1 MNQKLLGILLSALVS
16 TSLPALAEQFA
27 VGDSVIVLP
36 GWGNYSGVVTQL
48 GGPSGMVRV
57 RLSTSP
63 PDSPGSWYNPNN
75 MKHGGGGGA
84 GGNAGGGGGGGGG
97 GVPGGG
103 GTPGGGGI
111 PGGGGGGGQFHVGDN
126 VIVLGTYQGTVTE
139 VGGPSG
145 QVRVQ
150 LNTSPAGSPGA
161 WFNPANMKLGG
172 GGSHGGVGAG
182 NNGAGGGGGGGGAG
196 GGGGGAGGGGGGQA
210 PANPGQNGFR
220 DAFVVPKGS
229 PPNEDTFK
237 KIIMSNQV
245 PQGSSTVYV
254 DFPVFQNEGHG
265 IFNNADAGNLQQHTA
280 HVGGPEQN
288 YDGYKYH
295 VKFVKRE
302 RFDSPNS
309 PDEVTTFE
317 GDYVFFKDKNGE
329 WFGKSDNMQM
339 IGHVEHQN
347 KQ

>member
-1 MNQKLLGILLSALVS
+1 MNGIKVILMTAMLASTTIPAFAGQFNVGDNVILL
-16 TSLPALAEQFA
+16 
-27 VGDSVIVLP
+27 P
-36 GWGNYSGVVTQL
+36 GFGNYPGTVTEL
-48 GGPSGMVRV
+48 GGPSGMIRV

-63 PDSPGSWYNPNN
+63 PGSPGTWVNPNN
-75 MKHGGGGGA
+75 LKPGGGGA
-84 GGNAGGGGGGGGG
+84 GGNPAPAGGGGGGGN
-97 GVPGGG
+97 V
-103 GTPGGGGI
+103 
-111 PGGGGGGGQFHVGDN
+111 GGGGGGGAGNVGGGAGGAGGGGPFKIGDN
-126 VIVLGTYQGTVTE
+126 VILLGQYQGTVT
-139 VGGPSG
+139 GLNGPSG
-145 QVRVQ
+145 TVRVQ
-150 LNTSPAGSPGA
+150 LNTSPANSEGS
-161 WFNPANMKLGG
+161 WFNPNNLKLGG

-182 NNGAGGGGGGGGAG
+182 GAGGGGGGGAG
-196 GGGGGAGGGGGGQA
+196 GGGADGGGAGGGKA
-210 PANPGQNGFR
+210 PANPGNGFR

-254 DFPVFQNEGHG
+254 DFPVFQNEGKG
-265 IFNNADAGNLQQHTA
+265 VFNNADAGNLQQHTA

-302 RFDSPNS
+302 RFDDPGSA
-309 PDEVTTFE
+309 DEVTTFE

-347 KQ
+347 K